1 MTRFKKRVSGIIFA
15 LLFIHLVWFLASIW
29 VNKPI
34 LPSPAVVYQAFGSLF
49 EKQLGWHI
57 VVSLRRIF
65 IGMSFAL
72 ISGSALG
79 LLMGRSKRWNHL
91 LDPIVYLTY
100 PIPKLALLPMIM
112 LLFGLGELSK
122 ITLIILIVFPQVVL
136 SVRDAV
142 EGIPEHL
149 YDIYQCMQASSWQK
163 FKEITLPASFSA
175 VLSTSRISLGTAIS
189 VLFFTENYGT
199 KYGMGYFIM
208 DAWTR
213 MDYPMMYGAI
223 LVLSGIGFLLFI
235 LIDLLGVTTMRWQT
249 SGGHKN
255 S

>member
-1 MTRFKKRVSGIIFA
+1 MTPLIKRVSGSLLA
-15 LLFIHLVWFLASIW
+15 LLAIQLVWFAASVV
-29 VNKPI
+29 VNKAI
-34 LPSPAVVYQAFGSLF
+34 LPSPVVVYQAFGSLV
-49 EKQLGWHI
+49 KAQLGWHI

-65 IGMSFAL
+65 IGMGVAL
-72 ISGSALG
+72 IIGSALG
-79 LLMGRSKRWNHL
+79 LLMGRSHRWNTF
-91 LDPIVYLTY
+91 LDPIIYLTY

-112 LLFGLGELSK
+112 LLFGLGEVSK
-122 ITLIILIVFPQVVL
+122 ILLIVLIVFPQVVL

-142 EGIPEHL
+142 QGIPEHL

-213 MDYPMMYGAI
+213 MDYPMMYGGI
-223 LVLSGIGFLLFI
+223 LVLSGIGFGLFI
-235 LIDLLGVTTMRWQT
+235 LIDLLGTTMKWQ
-249 SGGHKN
+249 KKKLD
-255 S
+255 

>member
-1 MTRFKKRVSGIIFA
+1 MKQLTKRISGLFWAIVVLH
-15 LLFIHLVWFLASIW
+15 LLWLLASLG

-34 LPSPAVVYQAFGSLF
+34 LPSPIVVYQSFGSLLDA
-49 EKQLGWHI
+49 QLGWHI
-57 VVSLRRIF
+57 MVSLRRVF
-65 IGMSFAL
+65 IGMAVAL
-72 ISGSALG
+72 LAGSALG
-79 LLMGRSKRWNHL
+79 LIMGRSSRWNGL

-100 PIPKLALLPMIM
+100 PIPKLALLPMVM
-112 LLFGLGELSK
+112 VLFGLGEVSK
-122 ITLIILIVFPQVVL
+122 ITLIVLIVFPQVVL

-142 EGIPEHL
+142 KEIPEHL

-163 FKEITLPASFSA
+163 FKQITLPASFSA
-175 VLSTSRISLGTAIS
+175 VLSASRVSLGTAIS

-223 LVLSGIGFLLFI
+223 IVLSGLGFSLF
-235 LIDLLGVTTMRWQT
+235 LVIDLIGATMKWQNKRL
-249 SGGHKN
+249 S
-255 S
+255 